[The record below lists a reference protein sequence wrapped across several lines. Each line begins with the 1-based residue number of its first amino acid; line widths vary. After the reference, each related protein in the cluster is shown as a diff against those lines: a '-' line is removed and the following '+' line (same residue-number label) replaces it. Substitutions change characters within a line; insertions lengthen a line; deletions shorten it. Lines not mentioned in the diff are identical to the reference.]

1 MKKSD
6 GGPAFPRPI
15 GAYQEIG
22 GGEWS
27 QSQTGMTLRDWFAG
41 QALMGI
47 VTAYALGKG
56 DWLLPD
62 MVYQAYE
69 VADAMLAER
78 SK

>member
-1 MKKSD
+1 
-6 GGPAFPRPI
+6 
-15 GAYQEIG
+15 
-22 GGEWS
+22 
-27 QSQTGMTLRDWFAG
+27 MTLRDWFAG